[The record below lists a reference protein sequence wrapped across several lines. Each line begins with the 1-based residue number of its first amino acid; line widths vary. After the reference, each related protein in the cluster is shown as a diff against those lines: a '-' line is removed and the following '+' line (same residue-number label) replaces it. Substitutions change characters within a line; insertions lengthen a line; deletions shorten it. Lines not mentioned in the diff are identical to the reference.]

1 MDRKNLSLDNNT
13 YGKGNFSDVV
23 HLDLSGNENLVI
35 DDLKWLLRLSSLEY
49 LNFDFIDLRK
59 ENHWLQ
65 MLTMLPS
72 LSELHLSSC
81 LLENANPSLQ
91 YANFTSL
98 EYLDLSDNDFFSELP
113 NWLFNLSGLYHLNL
127 GENRFHGLIPETLL
141 NLRNLQVLILQNN
154 KVSRTIPNWLCQLG
168 GLNKLDFSWNLFTSS
183 IPITL
188 GNLSLL
194 TILSVANNNLTDSL
208 PESLG
213 QLSNLEVLDVGE
225 NSLSGIVSHRNFV
238 KLSKL
243 SYLSLDSPLFIF
255 DFDPH
260 WIPPF
265 ALQRLG
271 LSYANLNLVPWLY
284 THTSLNYLSITNS
297 LFAIKYREI
306 FWSLAKNIRYLFI
319 FDNSM
324 H

>member
-1 MDRKNLSLDNNT
+1 
-13 YGKGNFSDVV
+13 
-23 HLDLSGNENLVI
+23 
-35 DDLKWLLRLSSLEY
+35 
-49 LNFDFIDLRK
+49 
-59 ENHWLQ
+59 
-65 MLTMLPS
+65 MLPS

-271 LSYANLNLVPWLY
+271 LSYANLNLVPWLSIPNWIGHDVKALRLRSNEFRGVIPLQICQLSSLIVLDLANNKLSG
-284 THTSLNYLSITNS
+284 TIPQCLNNITSKVLINASKSDILGRNT
-297 LFAIKYREI
+297 
-306 FWSLAKNIRYLFI
+306 
-319 FDNSM
+319 
-324 H
+324 